1 MKDTSWR
8 TGNLRIKSKTLAR
21 TLSQLVIAKEVK
33 PNNAKLLSLISR
45 KKKETNFL
53 GSRERNGVQMKT
65 QILFFFSVFQLRWL
79 IDIKVE

>member
-65 QILFFFSVFQLRWL
+65 QILFFFLSFSAKMV
-79 IDIKVE
+79 D

>member
-1 MKDTSWR
+1 MKHTSWR

-33 PNNAKLLSLISR
+33 PNNAELLSLISR

-65 QILFFFSVFQLRWL
+65 QILFFFSQFFS
-79 IDIKVE
+79 

>member
-1 MKDTSWR
+1 MKHTSWR

-65 QILFFFSVFQLRWL
+65 QILFFFSQFFS
-79 IDIKVE
+79 